1 MGADSVEAGA
11 EPSPTQL
18 AILARGWRVSLG
30 RMLAVIA
37 GLYVIEGFPMAI
49 FRDVWSVY
57 LRERGVSLAAIGV
70 LSGLYVAWSAKVLWS
85 PVVDRF
91 GARQHWIAGALL
103 VIALALLAV
112 AALDPTHALI
122 AVAAA
127 MAFFCLASATQD
139 IAIDAYTIGL
149 VRPGE
154 EGSANGVRVAAYR
167 VAILVFGGGVLLLP
181 RWIGWDGTHQ
191 ALAVAA
197 LALAGFALVTPRI
210 EIAPAARRDVR
221 GAFRSWTSREGV
233 LAVLGFVLLFR
244 LPDLALGPM
253 VRPFWVDAG
262 LSREEIGIV
271 NTGFGFVGTVAGA
284 AAGGW
289 LVQRLGI
296 ARSLWIVGGLAV
308 GSNLGYAGAALAG
321 GGRAPVYAASLLE
334 SVCTGFA
341 TVGFMSFLM
350 RISDRAHAAVQYAAL
365 TSLVALPGAAAGAL
379 SGLATEQLG
388 YAGFFAATVLLA
400 LPAFALLPSAA
411 RWADDTLPP
420 PREEHT

>member
-1 MGADSVEAGA
+1 
-11 EPSPTQL
+11 L
-18 AILARGWRVSLG
+18 SL
-30 RMLAVIA
+30 RRKLAVIA

-57 LRERGVSLAAIGV
+57 LRESGVSLAAIGAI
-70 LSGLYVAWSAKVLWS
+70 SGLYVAWSAKVLWS
-85 PVVDRF
+85 PLVDRF

-103 VIALALLAV
+103 VIALALLALAILDPR
-112 AALDPTHALI
+112 AALVGVGAAIAL
-122 AVAAA
+122 A
-127 MAFFCLASATQD
+127 CLASATQD

-149 VRPGE
+149 VQPGE
-154 EGSANGVRVAAYR
+154 EGAANGVRVAAYR

-197 LALAGFALVTPRI
+197 LALAAFALATPRVAI
-210 EIAPAARRDVR
+210 PAAERRNLR
-221 GAFRSWTSREGV
+221 GAFRSWTTRERLLG
-233 LAVLGFVLLFR
+233 VLGFVLLFR

-289 LVQRLGI
+289 LVQRVGI
-296 ARSLWIVGGLAV
+296 ARGLWIVGALAV

-321 GGRAPVYAASLLE
+321 GGRAFVYAASLAE
-334 SVCTGFA
+334 SLCTGFA

-350 RISDRAHAAVQYAAL
+350 HVCDRAHAAVQYAAL

-379 SGLATEQLG
+379 SGLAAERLG
-388 YAGFFAATVLLA
+388 YAGFFAATALLA

-411 RWADDTLPP
+411 RWVHDDARGARAAP
-420 PREEHT
+420 

>member
-1 MGADSVEAGA
+1 MG
-11 EPSPTQL
+11 L
-18 AILARGWRVSLG
+18 SL
-30 RMLAVIA
+30 RKKLAVIA
-37 GLYVIEGFPMAI
+37 GLYVIEGFPMAV

-70 LSGLYVAWSAKVLWS
+70 IAGLYAAWSAKVLWS
-85 PVVDRF
+85 PLVDRF
-91 GARQHWIAGALL
+91 GARQHWIAGAL
-103 VIALALLAV
+103 VAIALALLGV
-112 AALDPTHALI
+112 GALDPRAALPAVGAAI
-122 AVAAA
+122 AL
-127 MAFFCLASATQD
+127 FCLASATQD

-167 VAILVFGGGVLLLP
+167 VAILVFGGGVLFLP
-181 RWIGWDGTHQ
+181 ARIGWEGTHQ

-197 LALAGFALVTPRI
+197 LALAGFALGTPRLAI
-210 EIAPAARRDVR
+210 PPGARRDVC
-221 GAFRSWTSREGV
+221 GAFRSWTSRSGV

-262 LSREEIGIV
+262 LSREEIGFV
-271 NTGFGFVGTVAGA
+271 NTGFGFLGTVAGA

-289 LVQRLGI
+289 LVQKLGI

-321 GGRAPVYAASLLE
+321 GERGLVYLASLVE
-334 SVCTGFA
+334 SLCTGFA

-365 TSLVALPGAAAGAL
+365 TSLVALPGAVAGAA
-379 SGLATEQLG
+379 SGLVAERLG
-388 YAGFFAATVLLA
+388 YAGFFAATALLA
-400 LPAFALLPSAA
+400 LPSFALLPRAS
-411 RWADDTLPP
+411 RWAIDDRPS
-420 PREEHT
+420 REEPT